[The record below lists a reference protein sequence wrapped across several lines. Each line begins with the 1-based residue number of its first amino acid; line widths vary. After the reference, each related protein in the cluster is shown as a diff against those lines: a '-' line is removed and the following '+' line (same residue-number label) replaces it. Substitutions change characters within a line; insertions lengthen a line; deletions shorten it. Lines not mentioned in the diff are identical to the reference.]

1 MQVSASL
8 IAAQQAA
15 REAQA
20 QFQAR
25 VQTTQVAP
33 KQSAGDSFAAA
44 LGDFSQKPKPAAAA
58 LAAPTGQN
66 TPVARVGSLLDIKV

>member
-25 VQTTQVAP
+25 VQTAAP
-33 KQSAGDSFAAA
+33 KQSAGESFAAA
-44 LGDFSQKPKPAAAA
+44 LGDFSQTSKPAAAA
-58 LAAPTGQN
+58 PASGQSL
-66 TPVARVGSLLDIKV
+66 PALRMGSLLDIKV

>member
-44 LGDFSQKPKPAAAA
+44 LGDFSQKPNPSTTVAAPATGQSLPAA
-58 LAAPTGQN
+58 
-66 TPVARVGSLLDIKV
+66 RMGSLLDITV

>member
-25 VQTTQVAP
+25 VQTVAP

-44 LGDFSQKPKPAAAA
+44 LGDFSQKPNPSTTVAAPATGQSLPAA
-58 LAAPTGQN
+58 
-66 TPVARVGSLLDIKV
+66 RMGSLLDITV